1 MQLIQTPEFE
11 AQVKQ
16 LRKTYRQI
24 DKDLAL
30 LSVLERGVRPQD
42 TRLQNMGGMEIYKHG
57 CPTPSRDRTR
67 AL

>member
-1 MQLIQTPEFE
+1 MHLIQTPEFE

-30 LSVLERGVRPQD
+30 QSVLESGVRPQD
-42 TRLQNMGGMEIYKHG
+42 MRLQDMGGMEIYKARLVAQRL
-57 CPTPSRDRTR
+57 SERRD
-67 AL
+67 A